1 MKSVTRTPRVCLRWI
16 SLLWLSSISP
26 FAQPAADVWAALFIC
41 IEHEM
46 GANKNI
52 IIRTQCWEFALQKQL
67 LDSWSTDA
75 VRVQTLDEEESKS
88 CKVSATNVTIIH
100 FIYVEYKLSIYF

>member
-46 GANKNI
+46 GANKHYYSDPVL
-52 IIRTQCWEFALQKQL
+52 EFALQKQL
-67 LDSWSTDA
+67 LDSISVVNNA
-75 VRVQTLDEEESKS
+75 VGFQTLDM
-88 CKVSATNVTIIH
+88 TYIIRVK
-100 FIYVEYKLSIYF
+100 IL